1 MARAHIGL
9 NANAGAPEAQLE
21 DAILRLAAHP
31 QIEVTSRSSTIRSK
45 AAKSRQP
52 DFLNLIIGIE
62 TNLKARA
69 LLDVCLGIETAM
81 GRVHREVWAPRLI
94 DIDII
99 AYDDIEIRSSR
110 LHLPHPFA
118 HSRDFVLTPLR
129 EIAPDVAD
137 WVVKVN
143 TRPR

>member
-9 NANAGAPEAQLE
+9 NANTGEPAAQLE
-21 DAILRLAAHP
+21 EAIRRLAAHP
-31 QIEVTSRSSTIRSK
+31 QIEIMARSSIVRSK
-45 AAKSRQP
+45 AAKARQP
-52 DFLNLIIGIE
+52 DFLNLVIGIE
-62 TNLKARA
+62 TDLKARA
-69 LLDVCLGIETAM
+69 LLDICLGIELEM

-110 LHLPHPFA
+110 LHLPHAFA
-118 HSRDFVLTPLR
+118 HSRNFVLDPLR